1 MGHVYQHARL
11 DNCRVSCSELYPVV
25 FLYPSASPADRRAAP
40 RHGSRRAQWQH
51 LGSLVACIDFPAIS
65 PDEGALAYRA
75 WATQEWLLSQ
85 AHGLLYGRLHCMVLQ
100 GRQSA

>member
-1 MGHVYQHARL
+1 MGDVYQHARL
-11 DNCRVSCSELYPVV
+11 TIAASHAANSTQSCFFTRPPPLPTVELPHVTADGETNGSI
-25 FLYPSASPADRRAAP
+25 SAALLP
-40 RHGSRRAQWQH
+40 
-51 LGSLVACIDFPAIS
+51 IDFPAIS

-75 WATQEWLLSQ
+75 WATQEVAPLQ